1 MKDDLP
7 SETLCD
13 GLCKTMLYNDS
24 VDLEEIQ
31 IQLQKHQESISLLVN
46 SILELKNESRSKSP
60 KDQSRDN

>member
-13 GLCKTMLYNDS
+13 GLCKTMLYNDC

-31 IQLQKHQESISLLVN
+31 IQLQKHQEAISLLVN
-46 SILELKNESRSKSP
+46 SIVELKNESRSKSP